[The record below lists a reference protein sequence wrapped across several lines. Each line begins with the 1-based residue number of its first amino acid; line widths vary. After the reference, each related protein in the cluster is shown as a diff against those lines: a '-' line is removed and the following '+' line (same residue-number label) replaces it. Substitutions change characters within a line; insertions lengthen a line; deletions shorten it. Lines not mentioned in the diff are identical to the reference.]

1 MKWSFQIGRIR
12 GIPIKLHLT
21 FLIILLFVIWL
32 FAVNDFPILGITIG
46 FDAMNTSTLFK
57 YLLGAIAAVLF
68 FATLLF
74 HELSH
79 SFVAQ
84 NYGAKIQGITLF
96 VIGGVSQI
104 EDIPREPRMEAKIS
118 AAGPGLSLGIGIL
131 SYAVYYLV
139 GPVPRPEIGG
149 VTVIEA
155 TITNAALIVIGI
167 LAFYNILLGFFNLI
181 PAFPMDGGRILRA
194 AFALRMPYI
203 DATRRAVAVGKSF
216 AFVMGILGLF
226 TFQFFLLLIA
236 FFIYF
241 GGTEEEK
248 ATVVSVTLEGVK
260 ARDLMTSTPAV
271 IYVPPDWTLDRL
283 IGVMF
288 ETKHMGY
295 PVQESQDSPVLG
307 VITFSDVQ
315 KVPASEQSTTRVGDV
330 MTRAVITI
338 HPDADAFDALKLM
351 SMRNL
356 GRLIVMADGQMQGI
370 VSRTDIMRAIQF
382 RGMYK

>member
-1 MKWSFQIGRIR
+1 
-12 GIPIKLHLT
+12 
-21 FLIILLFVIWL
+21 
-32 FAVNDFPILGITIG
+32 
-46 FDAMNTSTLFK
+46 
-57 YLLGAIAAVLF
+57 
-68 FATLLF
+68 
-74 HELSH
+74 
-79 SFVAQ
+79 
-84 NYGAKIQGITLF
+84 
-96 VIGGVSQI
+96 
-104 EDIPREPRMEAKIS
+104 
-118 AAGPGLSLGIGIL
+118 
-131 SYAVYYLV
+131 
-139 GPVPRPEIGG
+139 
-149 VTVIEA
+149 
-155 TITNAALIVIGI
+155 
-167 LAFYNILLGFFNLI
+167 
-181 PAFPMDGGRILRA
+181 
-194 AFALRMPYI
+194 
-203 DATRRAVAVGKSF
+203 VGKSF